1 MEDTEATSN
10 DKADEISFQTIKNV
24 NTAVKTNSA
33 FQSTTTSSEDCITIS
48 SPSNPSPDV
57 LPTTTSTEISILSAS
72 DVSNRL
78 FTPKPDVVILQTDYV
93 TDKPGSSNIGTPDSV
108 SVPSPDT
115 VNIVLNEST
124 INPVEKPEA
133 IDKWAVTP
141 RQQRKRKAPEDAKQ
155 IRDKKSPVHEDKF
168 LLLSD
173 AFQECDGI
181 SDDETDVAL
190 LPPENV
196 DGDTDNECGNDTE
209 LTDISLGLVKEVF
222 GTIEINTSRKVTKT
236 KRKNVKYV
244 KKYKLSAGYRKKVEE
259 ETERVKTMQD
269 EEENFHLKIDSLVSS
284 AETLDGLRNW
294 KATTDNNENK
304 GLQWKTEV
312 SDTNRQNFKKLYHAR
327 NGKISVKTFEV
338 FQP

>member
-1 MEDTEATSN
+1 MGKIYVVGRVKHSTSTSYLIDFEDGGRSVIAKTKVWRADPSLEDTEATSN

-48 SPSNPSPDV
+48 SPSNPNPDV

-124 INPVEKPEA
+124 ITPEA
-133 IDKWAVTP
+133 LDKWAVTP
-141 RQQRKRKAPEDAKQ
+141 RQQRKRKAPNSAKQ
-155 IRDKKSPVHEDKF
+155 IHDKKLKKSPVYEDKF

-181 SDDETDVAL
+181 SDDEIKVDL

-196 DGDTDNECGNDTE
+196 DGDT
-209 LTDISLGLVKEVF
+209 VM
-222 GTIEINTSRKVTKT
+222 
-236 KRKNVKYV
+236 NV
-244 KKYKLSAGYRKKVEE
+244 EM
-259 ETERVKTMQD
+259 T
-269 EEENFHLKIDSLVSS
+269 
-284 AETLDGLRNW
+284 
-294 KATTDNNENK
+294 
-304 GLQWKTEV
+304 
-312 SDTNRQNFKKLYHAR
+312 QN
-327 NGKISVKTFEV
+327 
-338 FQP
+338 